1 MGVLNIPKKTMT
13 INVANLQKKVSLNP
27 QRVQKIITTILRRE
41 GLKKTSLS
49 VAFVT
54 AQKIRALNQKFLKHS
69 YPTDVLAFDLTE
81 PFLLKSRFLFGK
93 RKLSQWEIIIS
104 TDAAIQ
110 NAKRFKTSVREE
122 MTLYV
127 IHGLLHLLGYDD
139 HRSKDVERIRTKE
152 QELLNFLNGKTV

>member
-1 MGVLNIPKKTMT
+1 MT

-27 QRVQKIITTILRRE
+27 QRVQKIITAILRRE

-81 PFLLKSRFLFGK
+81 PFLLKSKFSENRKFRFLFGK

-139 HRSKDVERIRTKE
+139 HRSKDVERMRTKE